1 MLKRK
6 IESSIISWIINDKK
20 ALLIDGARQVG
31 KTFVIR
37 KVLQELECD
46 YIEFNLI
53 QSPELVPLLSNYQL
67 VDDMITNL
75 SLFTD
80 KPFIKGKAFIFINEI
95 QEFKEIATK
104 VKFWV
109 DEGSYRYVFSGSLLG
124 VELKNI
130 TSAPVGYIL
139 SFVINKNIRLSN
151 NSDSFIYGLIII
163 NFFIK

>member
-1 MLKRK
+1 MDKKRQ
-6 IESSIISWIINDKK
+6 K

-67 VDDMITNL
+67 VDDMVTNL

>member
-1 MLKRK
+1 M
-6 IESSIISWIINDKK
+6 
-20 ALLIDGARQVG
+20 
-31 KTFVIR
+31 
-37 KVLQELECD
+37 QELECD

-67 VDDMITNL
+67 IDDMVTNL

>member
-1 MLKRK
+1 M
-6 IESSIISWIINDKK
+6 
-20 ALLIDGARQVG
+20 
-31 KTFVIR
+31 
-37 KVLQELECD
+37 QELECD

-67 VDDMITNL
+67 VDDMVTNL

>member
-1 MLKRK
+1 M
-6 IESSIISWIINDKK
+6 DKK
-20 ALLIDGARQVG
+20 RQKSLLIDGARQAG

-67 VDDMITNL
+67 VDDMVTNL

>member
-1 MLKRK
+1 MDKKRQ
-6 IESSIISWIINDKK
+6 K

-53 QSPELVPLLSNYQL
+53 QSPELVPLLTNSQS
-67 VDDMITNL
+67 VDDMVTNL

-124 VELKNI
+124 IELKI
-130 TSAPVGYIL
+130 SL
-139 SFVINKNIRLSN
+139 LHQ
-151 NSDSFIYGLIII
+151 
-163 NFFIK
+163 